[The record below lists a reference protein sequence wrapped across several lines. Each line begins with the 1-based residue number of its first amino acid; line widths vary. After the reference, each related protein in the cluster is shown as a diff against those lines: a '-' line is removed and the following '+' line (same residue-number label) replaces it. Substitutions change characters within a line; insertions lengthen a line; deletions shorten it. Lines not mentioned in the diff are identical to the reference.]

1 MTLSWRELVRRGL
14 QEDLQWRSLTTDPSG
29 LGYSILDV
37 VQASKERD
45 MQQKWDA
52 VIAGAGPAGAS
63 CAIWLRHLGFNPLL
77 IEASGRVGG
86 LVAANPFPDIWTAS
100 SPGMTGEQIAQQIAV
115 HLKSSQ
121 VPLRLSSPVTD
132 VKLTE
137 SGLVIHVRSMNQ
149 IETLSSRT
157 FVIATGVRPR
167 GLHPGDTRKWPGV
180 IVGPGEPIA
189 NQDFTGMSVAILGG
203 GDNGFENYE
212 YVRQRGARQ
221 VHLYA
226 RSVRAQK
233 QFVMRTDTA
242 DIRVGPY
249 AVDPQARSVNGR
261 VYDLI
266 LVFYGWEPELGFMPS
281 LNVQLDARGFVYTDP
296 ATTQTS
302 VPQVYAIGEVAQ
314 RMHPCMVTAMADGV
328 VAAKAI
334 EKLLSN

>member
-1 MTLSWRELVRRGL
+1 
-14 QEDLQWRSLTTDPSG
+14 
-29 LGYSILDV
+29 
-37 VQASKERD
+37 

-63 CAIWLRHLGFNPLL
+63 CAIWLRHLGFQPLL

-100 SPGMTGEQIAQQIAV
+100 SPGMTGKQIGEQIAA
-115 HLKSSQ
+115 HLQSSQ
-121 VPLRLSSPVTD
+121 VALRLSSPVTD
-132 VKLTE
+132 VRMTE
-137 SGLVIHVRSMNQ
+137 TGLSVYVRSMDKV
-149 IETLSSRT
+149 EALPART

-167 GLHPGDTRKWPGV
+167 GLHPGDSRKWPGV
-180 IVGPGEPIA
+180 IVGPGEQVA
-189 NQDFTGMSVAILGG
+189 NQDFKGLSVAILGG

-212 YVRQRGARQ
+212 FVRQRGARQ

-233 QFVMRTDTA
+233 QFVMRADTA
-242 DIRVGPY
+242 DIRIGPY
-249 AVDPQARSVNGR
+249 AVDPQSRTVNGR

-266 LVFYGWEPELGFMPS
+266 LVFYGWEPELSFMPS
-281 LNVQLDARGFVYTDP
+281 LNLQLDARGFVQTDP
-296 ATTQTS
+296 ATAQTS
-302 VPQVYAIGEVAQ
+302 IPHVYAIGEVAQ

-334 EKLLSN
+334 EKLLSA

>member
-1 MTLSWRELVRRGL
+1 
-14 QEDLQWRSLTTDPSG
+14 
-29 LGYSILDV
+29 
-37 VQASKERD
+37 

-77 IEASGRVGG
+77 IEASSRVGG

-100 SPGMTGEQIAQQIAV
+100 SPGITGAQIARQIAT
-115 HLKSSQ
+115 HLKASQ
-121 VPLRLSSPVTD
+121 VPLRLSCPVTD
-132 VKLTE
+132 LKLTE
-137 SGLVIHVRSMNQ
+137 SGLAICVRSMNQ
-149 IETLSSRT
+149 VETLSART

-180 IVGPGEPIA
+180 IVGPGEQIA
-189 NQDFTGMSVAILGG
+189 IQDFNGLSVAILGG

-212 YVRQRGARQ
+212 YVRQKGARQ

-233 QFVMRTDTA
+233 QFVMRADTA
-242 DIRVGPY
+242 DIKVGPY

-261 VYDLI
+261 VYELI

-281 LNVQLDARGFVYTDP
+281 LNVQLDARGFVFTDP
-296 ATTQTS
+296 VTSQTS
-302 VPQVYAIGEVAQ
+302 VPHVYAIGEVAQ

-334 EKLLSN
+334 EKLLST